1 MNTFAKVL
9 LFSAT
14 LLTITTA
21 QADTETS
28 EVCRIVR
35 PVAHSTKYLSVTGC
49 DNVKTVKI
57 LNGFSNHKKPQDA
70 VLKTYH
76 VKYRNQ
82 RGPVTYYTCSGAQLH
97 ALTGDSVDY
106 DYALIISDSL
116 GQMTTLLATCK

>member
-1 MNTFAKVL
+1 MNAISKVL

-21 QADTETS
+21 HAEAEKS
-28 EVCRIVR
+28 EVCRIAR
-35 PVAHSTKYLSVTGC
+35 PAAHNTKYLRVTG
-49 DNVKTVKI
+49 DNDVKTAQI
-57 LNGFSNHKKPQDA
+57 LNGFSNHRKPQDA

-82 RGPVTYYTCSGAQLH
+82 RDAVTYYTGSGVHLH
-97 ALTGDSVDY
+97 AVTGDSIDY
-106 DYALIISDSL
+106 DYALIIYDSL